1 MERNRFTVRVPKDL
15 NDIRQKFLLG
25 LTKRQVISFG
35 IGFIIG
41 IPVFF
46 ILKSYAGLSA
56 GILGMGC
63 AASPAI
69 LCGLY
74 RRNGLYFE
82 KYIKNMFRFLKTPK
96 KRVYRT
102 CNVYDSIEMA
112 VEYEK
117 LKTILERSEGGK

>member
-46 ILKSYAGLSA
+46 VLKSYAGLSA

-63 AASPAI
+63 AASPAV

-82 KYIKNMFRFLKTPK
+82 KYIKNMFRFFKIPR

-102 CNVYDSIEMA
+102 CNIYDSIEMA
-112 VEYEK
+112 MEYEK
-117 LKTILERSEGGK
+117 LKTILERAEGGK

>member
-82 KYIKNMFRFLKTPK
+82 KYIKNMFRFLKAPR
-96 KRVYRT
+96 KRIYRT

-117 LKTILERSEGGK
+117 LKTILERAEGGK

>member
-1 MERNRFTVRVPKDL
+1 M
-15 NDIRQKFLLG
+15 
-25 LTKRQVISFG
+25 
-35 IGFIIG
+35 
-41 IPVFF
+41 FF

-82 KYIKNMFRFLKTPK
+82 KYIKNMFRFLKTPR

-117 LKTILERSEGGK
+117 LKTLNLSTPEAIIDSFLLELINGGRVCF

>member
-63 AASPAI
+63 AASPAV

-82 KYIKNMFRFLKTPK
+82 KYIKNMFRFLNAPR
-96 KRVYRT
+96 KRIYRT

-117 LKTILERSEGGK
+117 LKTILERAEGGK